1 MTEAKLRR
9 VRPPYPQEA
18 SLDTL
23 PPSVELMIDWH
34 GGPHGVCVSVVEGG
48 ARTLMTYNNPDASL
62 SLRDPSRRDHI
73 ADRLAQA
80 RLVHV
85 TSLFGDGTPHDV
97 AGLMTEVRRRRP
109 DVRFGVDLGHVW
121 ARTRAARK
129 VLGLADI
136 VFLNE
141 AELTLLTP
149 APSSTWPTESE
160 QERARWILDQLST
173 AATRVI
179 VLKKRDD
186 AGRGEGYVG
195 RVGAVM
201 YSRRDTSSTV
211 QRHEV
216 MQEALSPTRITTP
229 QERETFSP
237 RERWRPCTHQRPR
250 PCGSSA

>member
-1 MTEAKLRR
+1 MSDRQFDIIGFGAVNVDYIVAGPTQVGYFDDLERGEEHHEEDYELLQQSISNLRAANRDLRIQLGGSALNMVRALAGLAPDLR
-9 VRPPYPQEA
+9 VGFVSLCGGTPAELPQEA

-121 ARTRAARK
+121 DRTRAARK

-136 VFLNE
+136 VF
-141 AELTLLTP
+141 
-149 APSSTWPTESE
+149 
-160 QERARWILDQLST
+160 
-173 AATRVI
+173 
-179 VLKKRDD
+179 
-186 AGRGEGYVG
+186 GR
-195 RVGAVM
+195 
-201 YSRRDTSSTV
+201 
-211 QRHEV
+211 
-216 MQEALSPTRITTP
+216 
-229 QERETFSP
+229 
-237 RERWRPCTHQRPR
+237 
-250 PCGSSA
+250 